1 MACINSDGLEETLLD
16 AVCKRDFLSLLVQV
30 VLAFIEND
38 FGGTLHVDSTV
49 VVVLGLAAVVD
60 NGRHS
65 FTLGSELEADI
76 VFGHVLGS
84 SLFDFFTDF
93 VHEDKH
99 GLLSG
104 GGMLDRAGC
113 VARNSLNEELSMN
126 LVGKVI
132 FPAVLGI
139 VDLNLFVDADKD
151 ICNCHFVHG

>member
-1 MACINSDGLEETLLD
+1 MEETLLD

-60 NGRHS
+60 NCRHS

-104 GGMLDRAGC
+104 GGMLDRTGC